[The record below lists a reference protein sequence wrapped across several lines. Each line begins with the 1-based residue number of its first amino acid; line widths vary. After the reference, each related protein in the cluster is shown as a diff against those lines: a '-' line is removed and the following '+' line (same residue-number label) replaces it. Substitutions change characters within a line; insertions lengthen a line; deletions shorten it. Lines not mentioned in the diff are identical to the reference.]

1 MSAEAVHGNGENLSF
16 RATAAMA
23 TLYTAVKLDVST
35 GDNYVD
41 IAAAATDRGIG
52 FTQTTQSTV
61 GGPITIRT
69 SGFSLARCSG
79 GWTRGDRLTPTTGGA
94 LVTTTTAANLVCAI
108 AMNTVSSGENG
119 EVQIVSPAIRYDGF

>member
-1 MSAEAVHGNGENLSF
+1 MSAEAVHGSETPSF

-23 TLYTAVKLDVST
+23 TLYTAVKLDVTT

-61 GGPITIRT
+61 GGPITIKT

-94 LVTTTTAANLVCAI
+94 LVTTTTAGNLVCAI
-108 AMNTVSSGENG
+108 AMNTVSTTENG